1 MIPFLIFLKKSMTCH
16 FQITS
21 NISSTGHVIMMNKQV
36 ALKCTQNVIYVC
48 DIFPTLILKNVHIQ
62 K

>member
-1 MIPFLIFLKKSMTCH
+1 MTCH

-21 NISSTGHVIMMNKQV
+21 NISSIGHVIMMNKQV
-36 ALKCTQNVIYVC
+36 ALKCTQ
-48 DIFPTLILKNVHIQ
+48 TLILKNVHIQ

>member
-1 MIPFLIFLKKSMTCH
+1 MTCH

-21 NISSTGHVIMMNKQV
+21 NISSTGHVIIMNKQV
-36 ALKCTQNVIYVC
+36 ALKCTQNVICVC